1 MHSKLQRLISN
12 QRQVTSLHSC
22 AVVCKFHQSNK
33 QSCGAS
39 GTEFL
44 PRGNFPNMFASLA
57 MHTVVLL
64 CAVGITTKP
73 VYHVNITGEVMQWL
87 MAVNNY
93 RYIYTQNQ
101 QTNNYIHG
109 AESSWEATSHK
120 LLKKFAA
127 FCGTKRSVAILTT
140 ARHLSPSVARW
151 SQSMSPHTISLRS
164 ILILSLHLRLGL

>member
-1 MHSKLQRLISN
+1 
-12 QRQVTSLHSC
+12 
-22 AVVCKFHQSNK
+22 
-33 QSCGAS
+33 
-39 GTEFL
+39 
-44 PRGNFPNMFASLA
+44 MFASLA

-109 AESSWEATSHK
+109 AESS
-120 LLKKFAA
+120 
-127 FCGTKRSVAILTT
+127 
-140 ARHLSPSVARW
+140 
-151 SQSMSPHTISLRS
+151 
-164 ILILSLHLRLGL
+164 